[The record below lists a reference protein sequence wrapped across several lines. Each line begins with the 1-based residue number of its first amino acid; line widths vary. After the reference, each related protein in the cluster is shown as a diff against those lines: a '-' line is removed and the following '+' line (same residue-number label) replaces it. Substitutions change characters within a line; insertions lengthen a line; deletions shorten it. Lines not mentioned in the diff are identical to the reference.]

1 MFQSG
6 WGGQS
11 WPQPAFSRPPVTNL
25 RFPHRTQNKPRPLF
39 RRRNLNPAVLPSLP
53 SMSSPVIEHHTTS
66 ALTTVQQQV
75 IVALT
80 HGASVSAAAQSA
92 GVHRATI
99 HRWLA
104 TQPAFEQAAQGARA
118 EYIFTLRDQMRE
130 LSALALDT
138 LYSLLTDTQ
147 AAAPVRLR
155 AALAVLERP
164 KFPQAAWS
172 LPEQIGATNE
182 EQLRKN
188 LLMMELD
195 SQGKLDQATVD
206 RSQEDV

>member
-1 MFQSG
+1 
-6 WGGQS
+6 
-11 WPQPAFSRPPVTNL
+11 
-25 RFPHRTQNKPRPLF
+25 
-39 RRRNLNPAVLPSLP
+39 
-53 SMSSPVIEHHTTS
+53 
-66 ALTTVQQQV
+66 
-75 IVALT
+75 
-80 HGASVSAAAQSA
+80 
-92 GVHRATI
+92 
-99 HRWLA
+99 
-104 TQPAFEQAAQGARA
+104 
-118 EYIFTLRDQMRE
+118 MRE

-147 AAAPVRLR
+147 AAAPARLR

-172 LPEQIGATNE
+172 LPEQISATNE

-188 LLMMELD
+188 LLMLELD

>member
-1 MFQSG
+1 
-6 WGGQS
+6 
-11 WPQPAFSRPPVTNL
+11 
-25 RFPHRTQNKPRPLF
+25 
-39 RRRNLNPAVLPSLP
+39 
-53 SMSSPVIEHHTTS
+53 MSSPVIEHHTTS

-99 HRWLA
+99 PRWLA
-104 TQPAFEQAAQGARA
+104 TQPAFEQASQAARA

-155 AALAVLERP
+155 AALAVLE
-164 KFPQAAWS
+164 
-172 LPEQIGATNE
+172 
-182 EQLRKN
+182 
-188 LLMMELD
+188 
-195 SQGKLDQATVD
+195 
-206 RSQEDV
+206 